1 MENTKTM
8 ETIKNKQSKLFNGIR
23 VDKIEKVMD
32 KYISYC
38 ESRIQSMEDEFNC
51 LLIDLILKEKNLTED
66 DIDENYEE
74 LIQFMGEYNWGSRYG
89 LMNDEVN
96 IIKTINNLNK

>member
-51 LLIDLILKEKNLTED
+51 LLIDLILKETNLTED

-74 LIQFMGEYNWGSRYG
+74 LGQFRDEYNWGSRYG
-89 LMNDEVN
+89 LMDDEID
-96 IIKTINNLNK
+96 IIKTINNINK

>member
-1 MENTKTM
+1 MKTM
-8 ETIKNKQSKLFNGIR
+8 ETIKNKQSKLFNGIS
-23 VDKIEKVMD
+23 VDKIQKVMD
-32 KYISYC
+32 EYISYC
-38 ESRIQSMEDEFNC
+38 DSRIQSMEDEFSG
-51 LLIDLILKEKNLTED
+51 LLTDLILKETNLTED

>member
-51 LLIDLILKEKNLTED
+51 LLIDLILKETNLTED